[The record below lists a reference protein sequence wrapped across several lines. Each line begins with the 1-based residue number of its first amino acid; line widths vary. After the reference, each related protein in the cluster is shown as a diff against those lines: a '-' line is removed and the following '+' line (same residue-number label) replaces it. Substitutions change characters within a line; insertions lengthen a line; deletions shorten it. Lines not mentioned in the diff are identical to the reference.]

1 VLVSPLPSVL
11 RLIKLHADDL
21 SGKEDM
27 ADHSVE
33 SSVTD
38 VIRRLAVC
46 TEGHRENTIAVTDVR
61 PN

>member
-1 VLVSPLPSVL
+1 
-11 RLIKLHADDL
+11 
-21 SGKEDM
+21 M